1 MQKDTEKLKIN
12 LEENLPEPSKWDMK
26 EFSKFFNKEEND
38 VKKII
43 FLDGNDSS
51 EDSNENDEQ
60 VDNNDKK
67 ISFIHEY
74 YADYNKI
81 TDYFTKFDISKIR
94 EFEERIQ
101 ERALKDSKNLG
112 IDLNKELD
120 LKEISKLKKFLFKNF
135 K

>member
-38 VKKII
+38 VKKIN

-81 TDYFTKFDISKIR
+81 TR
-94 EFEERIQ
+94 
-101 ERALKDSKNLG
+101 
-112 IDLNKELD
+112 
-120 LKEISKLKKFLFKNF
+120 
-135 K
+135 